1 MSVSN
6 DLGQWY
12 KSIPP
17 ITRTW
22 FTASVVVPVAAR
34 LGLVRPHNLV
44 LFVKPVI
51 KQLQVYY
58 FL

>member
-22 FTASVVVPVAAR
+22 FTGSIIVPLAAR
-34 LGLVRPHNLV
+34 LGLVRPQDLV
-44 LFVKPVI
+44 LFIKPVI
-51 KQLQVYY
+51 KNFQV
-58 FL
+58 

>member
-1 MSVSN
+1 MSVQN

-22 FTASVVVPVAAR
+22 LTASIAVPLSVR
-34 LGLVRPHNLV
+34 LGILRAQSLV
-44 LFVKPVI
+44 LFVQPIFKNF
-51 KQLQVYY
+51 QV
-58 FL
+58 